1 MQESPNPALPDQPTA
16 ADQTAVDEDASTR
29 QRVVQSIM
37 RFGPST
43 AAELA
48 DRLGITPAAI
58 RRHLANLMDHHD
70 LEARDQRVFGAR
82 GRGRPAK
89 VFVLTDTGRAAFHH
103 TYDDLAIAALAAL
116 DRSGESGALDQV
128 ARHRMDAVTR
138 RYHDLAEAR
147 PDAEPA
153 VLLAEALSED
163 GYVAST
169 REAGAGGDQ
178 LCQHHCPVAH
188 VAAEFPQLCN
198 VETELFSELLGVHVQ
213 RLATI
218 AHGDGVCTTH
228 IPRNQP
234 ARKTAGT
241 QRQQAG
247 TGPTEHPDRTDNPD
261 RTDDN
266 SVPEAHTQSGR
277 AES

>member
-1 MQESPNPALPDQPTA
+1 MQESPNPALPDQQSATDPVA
-16 ADQTAVDEDASTR
+16 EEDASTR

-58 RRHLANLMDHHD
+58 RRHLANLIERDE
-70 LEARDQRVFGAR
+70 LTAREQRVFGTR

-103 TYDDLAIAALAAL
+103 SYDDLAIAALAAL
-116 DRSGESGALDQV
+116 DRSGGGALDEV
-128 ARHRMDAVTR
+128 ARRRLDAVTR
-138 RYHDLAEAR
+138 RYRDLAADR
-147 PDAEPA
+147 PDAEAA

-228 IPRNQP
+228 IPRGKPVRDLPGP
-234 ARKTAGT
+234 APGTHDTETKTDGNT
-241 QRQQAG
+241 S
-247 TGPTEHPDRTDNPD
+247 TGKTSTGN
-261 RTDDN
+261 
-266 SVPEAHTQSGR
+266 TQSGR
-277 AES
+277 ADS